1 MQWAFPDNRHR
12 LASLRLQ
19 HLECGSRGE
28 GMIQLTRIDGTVF
41 YLNPDLIE
49 VVEASHDT
57 HVTLTNGHHYVCAE
71 PPEVLVERIAG
82 FRRLS
87 FAAVRRAS

>member
-1 MQWAFPDNRHR
+1 
-12 LASLRLQ
+12 
-19 HLECGSRGE
+19 
-28 GMIQLTRIDGTVF
+28 MIQLTRIDGTVF

-57 HVTLTNGHHYVCAE
+57 HVTLTNGHRYVCAE
-71 PPEVLVERIAG
+71 TPDTLVQRIAE
-82 FRRLS
+82 FRRMS